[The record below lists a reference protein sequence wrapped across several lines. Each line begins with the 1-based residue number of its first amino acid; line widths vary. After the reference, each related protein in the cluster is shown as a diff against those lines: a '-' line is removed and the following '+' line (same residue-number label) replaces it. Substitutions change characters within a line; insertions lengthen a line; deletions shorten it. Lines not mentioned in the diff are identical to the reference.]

1 MVQVKDLT
9 ELKLEDLWREVKDE
23 EGWWGDFEQET
34 LRVAKRLL
42 ESVMV
47 EELIEQLRAG
57 RYRRTDFRRGYRNGY
72 RYRNLLTKIGLIE
85 HLTVPRDREGCYQPS
100 VIPRYQHSEEKVHN
114 G

>member
-1 MVQVKDLT
+1 VVQVKDLT
-9 ELKLEDLWREVKDE
+9 ELNLENLWREVKDE

-57 RYRRTDFRRGYRNGY
+57 RYRRTDPSKKDGDIAMA
-72 RYRNLLTKIGLIE
+72 IGI
-85 HLTVPRDREGCYQPS
+85 
-100 VIPRYQHSEEKVHN
+100 VICLPKWA
-114 G
+114 